1 MKEKQNFRKNDM
13 DLQNQHFNT
22 QVSEVFEKQFKK
34 SENGMNT

>member
-1 MKEKQNFRKNDM
+1 MKEKQSFRKSDM

-22 QVSEVFEKQFKK
+22 QISEVFEKQFK